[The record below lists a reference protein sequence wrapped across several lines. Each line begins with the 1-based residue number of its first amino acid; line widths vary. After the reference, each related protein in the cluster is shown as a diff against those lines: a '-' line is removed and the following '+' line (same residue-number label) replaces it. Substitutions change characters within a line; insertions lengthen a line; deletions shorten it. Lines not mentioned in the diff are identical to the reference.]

1 MVKFVDVRESI
12 GVMLEGADADLD
24 GDAQIK
30 AAFIARR
37 PPWNRTSRLVVDTVL
52 CVLENTGLLSPFIF
66 YSMEADLIPQYERIG
81 EEESDSE
88 MIRVRISE
96 VVCRRAAHTMS
107 ELARAVTARWI
118 WNRKEK
124 LHSYGMRTVD
134 MFEIAILFA
143 KEQTVAYG
151 GLANV
156 YALIG
161 AKEKAH
167 DWARRGLAQLDKIK
181 RSPGGQAI
189 RHSKIFPPDVHEQ
202 EEKWLQSFLKAA

>member
-1 MVKFVDVRESI
+1 MVKFVDLRKSMEM
-12 GVMLEGADADLD
+12 MLEGADANLD

-30 AAFIARR
+30 AAFIARK
-37 PPWNRTSRLVVDTVL
+37 PPWNRTDQLVVGTAL
-52 CVLENTGLLSPFIF
+52 CVLENTGLLSPFIC

-107 ELARAVTARWI
+107 ELAKAVTARWI

-143 KEQTVAYG
+143 EKQTVAYG

-161 AKEKAH
+161 AKEKAQ

-181 RSPGGQAI
+181 RSPAGQAI